1 MARTRGG
8 LSVRVEE
15 RAYGGP
21 GFDLV
26 ERAARS
32 IDRYS
37 MLADGDIV
45 VVAVSGGP
53 DSTCLLD
60 VLHRLST
67 PRGWTLHVAHVDH
80 GLSESSEPIAARVS
94 SAAAAAGFEV
104 HLMRAPNLE
113 GSNLHARARLFRYSF
128 FETVAREAGA
138 TKIATGHTLDDR
150 VETTLA
156 RLVHGAGTEGLAGI
170 PPADGGRVRP
180 LIEVRR
186 AATQAYCEEVELD
199 YDVDPAN
206 EDERFERASLRT
218 ALIPTIEQRWGE
230 GAIHAMASSAER
242 LRIDAAAL
250 KGLADTLYD
259 QLAKGEEGR
268 VRFQRTELG
277 PLPTALRRR
286 LLERAVGRVR
296 DRSGGIEAALDA
308 IDAPGGETRHFDVAS
323 GVTIEISRAE
333 VVVQLPAAQDN

>member
-1 MARTRGG
+1 
-8 LSVRVEE
+8 VES

-37 MLADGDIV
+37 MLADGGIV

-80 GLSESSEPIAARVS
+80 GLSEGSERIAARVS

-104 HLMRAPNLE
+104 HLMKAPDLE

-128 FETVAREAGA
+128 FETVAREVGA

-186 AATQAYCEEVELD
+186 AATQAYCEEVELA
-199 YDVDPAN
+199 YELDPAN
-206 EDERFERASLRT
+206 EDERFERASVRT

-230 GAIHAMASSAER
+230 GAIHAMATSAER
-242 LRIDAAAL
+242 LRTDAAAL
-250 KGLADTLYD
+250 KGLADTLYV

-268 VRFQRTELG
+268 VRFERSELG
-277 PLPTALRRR
+277 PVPPALRRR

-308 IDAPGGETRHFDVAS
+308 LDAPGGETRHFDVAS
-323 GVTIEISRAE
+323 GVTIDISRTE
-333 VVVQLPAAQDN
+333 VVVQRATAGPT